1 MFPLSVRGRCA
12 KTCCRHFLNVAFV
25 STLIIKTFSKR
36 IGNVFNSIPMGCYLY
51 QDVLQTFCQRRL
63 CSNGICSKTC
73 CRRKLSTSGV
83 VSIHFITT
91 FSKRIGIVLNSI
103 PMGSIIVPIKT
114 CYRRFVNVGCVSTLL
129 NKTFSIR
136 VGNVFNSTPKFSISV
151 QVVFV
156 PRRVADVL

>member
-1 MFPLSVRGRCA
+1 MLFVPRRVTDVLSTSV
-12 KTCCRHFLNVAFV
+12 
-25 STLIIKTFSKR
+25 
-36 IGNVFNSIPMGCYLY
+36 VFQWYLF
-51 QDVLQTFCQRRL
+51 QDVLQTYCQRRGL
-63 CSNGICSKTC
+63 FQ
-73 CRRKLSTSGV
+73 L
-83 VSIHFITT
+83 HFITT
-91 FSKRIGIVLNSI
+91 FSKRIGNVLNSI

-129 NKTFSIR
+129 NKTFSRR